1 MPAALR
7 RTILGIVA
15 YNADA
20 ATWDKLHAQAKA
32 ETTPLIKDQLYG
44 LLASPRDAALAERA
58 LELALTDEPGA
69 TNSAGMISY
78 VSYEHPDLAFDFA
91 VAHRDA
97 VDKLVDSTSRSRFY
111 PGLGSGSR
119 DPAMIAKLN
128 AFADAHIA
136 RSSRRATD
144 TAIASI
150 TYRREVIEK
159 RMPQVSAWLEAQR

>member
-1 MPAALR
+1 
-7 RTILGIVA
+7 
-15 YNADA
+15 
-20 ATWDKLHAQAKA
+20 
-32 ETTPLIKDQLYG
+32 
-44 LLASPRDAALAERA
+44 
-58 LELALTDEPGA
+58 
-69 TNSAGMISY
+69 MISY